1 MFWDSSFMLGSVRNA
16 LKCRYFFLS
25 FINTVRCKI
34 QFYGRNKPHKHLSS
48 STHAVPHTHTHSSFI
63 DSFSANDKQGI
74 NSAVPQTISASE
86 HPVTTPCFNHFYSPV
101 YFIQRL
107 LGRGCA
113 SNGILHYTSPRLSS
127 ILQGRIRLCRE
138 DSER

>member
-48 STHAVPHTHTHSSFI
+48 STHAVPHTHTHIHLSLIHLVQMTSKALTLQFPRP
-63 DSFSANDKQGI
+63 F
-74 NSAVPQTISASE
+74 
-86 HPVTTPCFNHFYSPV
+86 
-101 YFIQRL
+101 QRL
-107 LGRGCA
+107 SIPWLHRALIISIVQC
-113 SNGILHYTSPRLSS
+113 ILYRDSWAEAVHPMEYY
-127 ILQGRIRLCRE
+127 IIRVLAYLPYYRAE
-138 DSER
+138 